1 MGDPS
6 PQAKEANKNKQL
18 NANKGTKK
26 PLKKTANKSKFEDL
40 AIQGTNNSS
49 IASKLSVERIYFQKL
64 KTNISVDNENEVI
77 PYFQWF
83 VGKAIRRSPCIN
95 RGYWLRLEAV
105 RSRLWDII
113 KNSDKKKICIVNLG
127 CGFDPLPFEV
137 LDSKNSSELTQYNL
151 KNNKP
156 ISFVDID
163 YPDLLEVKKKLI
175 ANNPHLET
183 IVKES
188 GDNYKMITCDLN
200 NGADYARL
208 LENEIAADTIKV
220 FIAEVSL
227 AYMKPQYADRVILES
242 GKLPNSHFILM
253 EQLMPQGP
261 SEPFA
266 RQMLKHFKKNESPLQ
281 SVGTYQTIKQQIS
294 RFEKHG
300 WSKINCSDMY
310 ELWENLSPELKQS
323 VERVEPFDELEEFS
337 LFAHSYIVLHATNN
351 ENYQFC
357 FKFQE
362 PMAASIDDYG
372 IASSSTQ
379 ASFLWEDGDY
389 ERKFGASSADGL
401 YCGGY
406 SNARLNNII
415 DTKTGELLEC
425 KSVFQPEGRVY
436 HTFTKLSATKYML
449 LGGRTAPNKILR
461 DCWFWENNE
470 WTRSEFE
477 APEPLYRHSVMTLSN
492 GGVLI
497 ISGHEASHHYLFNE
511 HTGFTVAKCDLPH
524 VNSGALCHQ
533 NDRGYLIGGEFE
545 SGLISSAM
553 YTFDVDDQSSEIRIV
568 TVTHSPLFRRYA
580 AKSAIFQNEG
590 VFLVGGISDKYVFG
604 QKSTMVLVE
613 NGNAAVEV
621 ELPEDIWKDSMVLC
635 GFEMQA
641 VGESEYVV
649 FGGGAVCYGFG
660 SIWNNRKLRIK
671 IGA

>member
-6 PQAKEANKNKQL
+6 PQAKEANKNK
-18 NANKGTKK
+18 KGTKK

-64 KTNISVDNENEVI
+64 KTNVSIENEDKVI

-113 KNSDKKKICIVNLG
+113 KSSDKKKICIVNLG

-137 LDSKNSSELTQYNL
+137 LDPKNSNKLTQYNL
-151 KNNKP
+151 QNNKP

-163 YPDLLEVKKKLI
+163 YSDLLDAKKNLI
-175 ANNPHLET
+175 ANNPHLEN
-183 IVKES
+183 IMKEN
-188 GDNYKMITCDLN
+188 GDNYKMVTCDLN

-208 LENEIAADTIKV
+208 LENEIPADTIKV

-227 AYMKPQYADRVILES
+227 AYMKPQYADRVIFES
-242 GKLPNSHFILM
+242 GKLANSHFILM

-261 SEPFA
+261 NEPFA

-294 RFEKHG
+294 RFEQHG

-310 ELWENLSPELKQS
+310 ELWENLSPELKNS
-323 VERVEPFDELEEFS
+323 VEQVEPFDELEEFS

-351 ENYQFC
+351 KNYEFC

-362 PMAASIDDYG
+362 PMAASIDDYSF
-372 IASSSTQ
+372 ASSNTQ
-379 ASFLWEDGDY
+379 TELTWEDGDY
-389 ERKFGASSADGL
+389 ERKFGASSEDGL

-406 SNARLNNII
+406 SNARLNDII
-415 DTKTGELLEC
+415 DTKTGETLKC
-425 KSVFQPEGRVY
+425 KGAVQPEGRVY
-436 HTFTKLSATKYML
+436 HTFTKVSETKYML
-449 LGGRTAPNKILR
+449 LGGRTAPNKVLR
-461 DCWFWENNE
+461 DCWFWENSQ
-470 WTRSEFE
+470 WTKSEFE

-492 GGVLI
+492 GSVLI
-497 ISGHEASHHYLFNE
+497 LTGCGATHHYLFNE
-511 HTGFTVAKCDLPH
+511 HTGFTVAESDLPH

-533 NDRGYLIGGEFE
+533 NNRGFLTGGELE
-545 SGLISSAM
+545 SGLVSSAM
-553 YTFDVDDQSSEIRIV
+553 YTFDVDDQNSAISIV
-568 TVTHSPLFRRYA
+568 TVSHSPLFRRYA
-580 AKSAIFQNEG
+580 AKSAIYQGNN
-590 VFLVGGISDKYVFG
+590 VLLVGGISDKYVFG
-604 QKSTMVLVE
+604 QNSSMVLVE
-613 NGNAAVEV
+613 NGNATVLKMAD
-621 ELPEDIWKDSMVLC
+621 DIWENSMVLC

-641 VGESEYVV
+641 VGKDEYVV

-671 IGA
+671 IGV